1 MQIVSDAR
9 TEYSGIR
16 NGGWTANSSGY
27 SNLGG
32 QYRNVQKNNQAHNT
46 IAAVSIGQRPNTI
59 HRALMS

>member
-16 NGGWTANSSGY
+16 NGGWAANSSGY

-32 QYRNVQKNNQAHNT
+32 QYRNVQKNN
-46 IAAVSIGQRPNTI
+46 
-59 HRALMS
+59 